1 MLRLA
6 CFAPLRC
13 ALRPE
18 PRAGIPVSLAYKA
31 AVLHAPKSR
40 LAIETVVA
48 ADLAPGDVLVRIKAV
63 GLCHTDLE
71 VIEGSLRNP
80 MPIILGHEASGVV
93 EQMGPEARGVAVGD
107 HVVLSWNPHCGHCF
121 YCDRDLPILCESYLA
136 QAPLAVQFDGKS
148 RARLGDGRELK
159 HLMYIGALAEY
170 CVVPAQQ
177 AIVVPKE
184 LPFEQG
190 CLIGC
195 GVMTGVGAALNIA
208 SIHYGDAVLVIGC
221 GAVGLAAVQGARMA
235 GAEMIIAV
243 DLATDKL
250 KLAQK
255 LGATHAIN
263 ASSEDV
269 AEAVRNLTGGRGAD
283 VVLEAAGNARAF
295 RLTSEAVRPGGE
307 VIWLGKT
314 DVTEDVAFR
323 WGSLMQEKR
332 IRRSSYGG
340 ARPMRDFPMLAR
352 AALEGRLK
360 LGDLISA
367 RIPLEQVNEGFDA
380 LKRGEAIRSVVL
392 F

>member
-1 MLRLA
+1 V
-6 CFAPLRC
+6 
-13 ALRPE
+13 AL
-18 PRAGIPVSLAYKA
+18 IYKA
-31 AVLHAPKSR
+31 AVLHAPR
-40 LAIETVVA
+40 TPLAIETVA
-48 ADLAPGDVLVRIKAV
+48 ATDLAACDVLVRIKAV

-71 VIEGSLRNP
+71 VIEGALRNP
-80 MPIILGHEASGVV
+80 MPIVLGHEASGVV
-93 EQMGPEARGVAVGD
+93 EQVGREARGVAVGD

-148 RARLGDGRELK
+148 RARLADGGELK
-159 HLMYIGALAEY
+159 HLMYLGALAEY
-170 CVVPAQQ
+170 CMVPAQQ

-235 GAEMIIAV
+235 GAETIIAV
-243 DLATDKL
+243 DLAAEKL
-250 KLAQK
+250 GLARK
-255 LGATHAIN
+255 VGATHAIN
-263 ASSEDV
+263 ATCEEV

-283 VVLEAAGNARAF
+283 VVLEAAGNAGAF

-314 DVTEDVAFR
+314 DVSEDVAFR

-340 ARPMRDFPMLAR
+340 ARPIRDFPMLAR
-352 AALEGRLK
+352 AALDGRLN
-360 LGDLISA
+360 LADLITA
-367 RIPLEQVNEGFDA
+367 RISLEQVNEGFDA
-380 LKRGEAIRSVVL
+380 LRRGEAIRSVVL